1 MRTYKK
7 SIILFCLAFFCLGMG
22 GDAKEVV
29 SSIPDPDR
37 EFSARIV
44 DKSDTAYEVDLLSI
58 EGFTYLPAN
67 LGHADVAIDF
77 DRIRSVDF
85 YMQGDTE
92 LAVVRFADGSEKRF
106 YLDPKTVLYARSKWG
121 NLRLTCRDVKSIV
134 FKEKN

>member
-1 MRTYKK
+1 MRIYVK
-7 SIILFCLAFFCLGMG
+7 SIVLIFLAFFCLAMG
-22 GDAKEVV
+22 GNAKEVV

-37 EFSARIV
+37 EFAARIV

-58 EGFTYLPAN
+58 DGFTYLPAN

-77 DRIRSVDF
+77 GRIRSVDF

-92 LAVVRFADGSEKRF
+92 LAVVRFADDSEKRF
-106 YLDPKTVLYARSKWG
+106 YLDPETVLYARSKWG
-121 NLRLTCRDVKSIV
+121 NLRLTCRDVKSIA